1 MKKFIA
7 IIFISLFLN
16 FNIVK
21 ANPQISSNILKEGV
35 YNVNNITNTLGTVQN
50 VQNVSNYSSIY
61 LILLDQNETVLQTIK
76 MKPQSE
82 TYVLNDFGKD
92 YKLILIGDGE
102 AFLS

>member
-35 YNVNNITNTLGTVQN
+35 YNVNDITNTIGNVKN
-50 VQNVSNYSSIY
+50 VQNISKDGSIY
-61 LILLDQNETVLQTIK
+61 LILLDKNETVLQTIK
-76 MKPQSE
+76 MKPESQKY
-82 TYVLNDFGKD
+82 TLNDFEKN
-92 YKLILIGDGE
+92 YKLILIGDGS

>member
-35 YNVNNITNTLGTVQN
+35 YNVNNITNTLGNIKN
-50 VQNVSNYSSIY
+50 VQNISNDSSIY
-61 LILLDQNETVLQTIK
+61 LILLDENETVLQTIK
-76 MKPQSE
+76 MKPESQKY
-82 TYVLNDFGKD
+82 TLNDLESN
-92 YKLILIGDGE
+92 YKLILIGDGA